1 MVLAD
6 CFLRLYCHFLII
18 IDFGTIEGFFFF
30 GLIPSFI
37 LKRQKEM
44 GLLAKAV
51 HLDKCK
57 VTHFT
62 QNM

>member
-1 MVLAD
+1 MVFAD
-6 CFLRLYCHFLII
+6 CFLFLLSLPIV
-18 IDFGTIEGFFFF
+18 IDFGTIEGFFFWSH
-30 GLIPSFI
+30 PSFI

-44 GLLAKAV
+44 GLLAKVEV